1 MPAAAYAATPRMS
14 VTFAPR
20 TSSLQ
25 PPGFSSKPY
34 DAATASNTVDTRD
47 DASFAK
53 HERPAAC
60 SQCCG
65 GCAPCACGLFG
76 WHLMGPKSSS
86 PVVHSNLPAEL
97 WRGSA
102 TSSLIGTF
110 EQRLRD
116 SYRAKW
122 VLVIFD
128 LLIMLPAMAL
138 LSFLVLVWLDQIE
151 NAGIYRIINTNV
163 LVISTAWTLLATV
176 VGIFG
181 LWSISRGSKA
191 KSVLFALMLLG
202 VLGLQIA
209 TGYVSYKWL
218 NEPHFETNMAQRF
231 SREYSNQSRALIQ
244 SSFECCGFWS
254 DFDSPTVDGNQCFR
268 NIVPGLLGSRPPS
281 PPPPANPTQF
291 FPPPRRP
298 GATTS
303 GVPSATAT
311 PPPPPTGQPR
321 PTGSPTS
328 SISASRPT
336 STHEASHL
344 TSAANVAV
352 SKQAT
357 TKRSQAGIAR
367 RHSTRVLARRQ
378 LANTPTQPQP
388 QPSAQPSDQQRQ
400 QQSQS
405 EQPGTPGCWPK
416 LKAFSSG
423 YLTMFYTMA
432 FSHMAVTIVTLTA
445 SLMSINRFT
454 S

>member
-1 MPAAAYAATPRMS
+1 MPAATYAATPRI
-14 VTFAPR
+14 

-25 PPGFSSKPY
+25 PPGSSSKPY

-191 KSVLFALMLLG
+191 KS
-202 VLGLQIA
+202 IA

-336 STHEASHL
+336 STQRGEPVDDDEPLSL

-367 RHSTRVLARRQ
+367 RHSTRVLVRRQ

-388 QPSAQPSDQQRQ
+388 QPSAQPTDQLL
-400 QQSQS
+400 
-405 EQPGTPGCWPK
+405 QPRPDPTGTPGCWPK

-432 FSHMAVTIVTLTA
+432 FSHMVVTICALTA
-445 SLMSINRFT
+445 SLMTINRFT